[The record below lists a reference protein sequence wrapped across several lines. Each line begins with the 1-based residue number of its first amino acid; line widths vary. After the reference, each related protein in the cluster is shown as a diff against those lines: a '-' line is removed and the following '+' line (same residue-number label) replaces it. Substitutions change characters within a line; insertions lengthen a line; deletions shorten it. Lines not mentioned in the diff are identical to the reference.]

1 MSRLTALCIGFSTEL
16 LLIDVQRHH
25 GMNFPNC
32 EFLWFSSSVGTIRS
46 RVTDIEERFA
56 CNRDYVLLA
65 HFELLGFLESERKAL
80 RGPTENKLP
89 KLTPLGTD
97 RNFGINTSRFL
108 VVGIFEHESNITV
121 IFDFY
126 ANEAASEVIPFLFS
140 WDSRIRL
147 GRQRHIRLRP
157 FPFVNLR
164 WRNRLNGRFVRRQR
178 RRIR

>member
-1 MSRLTALCIGFSTEL
+1 MAVQDNSWASTAAGE

-32 EFLWFSSSVGTIRS
+32 VFLWFSSPVGTIRR
-46 RVTDIEERFA
+46 RVIDIEERFA
-56 CNRDYVLLA
+56 CDRDYVLLA
-65 HFELLGFLESERKAL
+65 KFEPLGFLETERKAL
-80 RGPTENKLP
+80 RRPTENKLA
-89 KLTPLGTD
+89 KLTPFGAD

-108 VVGIFEHESNITV
+108 AVGISEHESNVTV
-121 IFDFY
+121 CFDFY
-126 ANEAASEVIPFLFS
+126 VNEAASEVIPFLFS
-140 WDSRIRL
+140 RDSRIRL